1 MLLRKS
7 TSYFGY
13 NPRQCFDASS
23 SLDALERKQW
33 EVESRI
39 KTIASKGSDCIL
51 TLVWSLLSAD
61 SSDLPYAIFQIAPA
75 GNEEGRFRF
84 LSRCKFE
91 AVSGW
96 ALDILL
102 QEYNDRRANEAA
114 EFYHRISLMPEAASL
129 RGHLFERQA
138 LNYFSDIGPE
148 RDFSIR
154 RLTDSTQMKWTLHG
168 PIHRIPL
175 QESTVSYEIT
185 KAAQNQKPLHLVP
198 LVPNFAAVDSILY
211 DPKDPN
217 AALTCIQ
224 LTMNRRDHAIA
235 VSGLKRIQSC
245 LKLHSPLEGLRPKK
259 YRPWCFIFV
268 VPKGM
273 EPIFELQDMKG
284 KTATA
289 EWAGK
294 VDQYV
299 LGLEEQTIFGGYD
312 LSVQRGYSSEQQV
325 RR

>member
-1 MLLRKS
+1 VLLRKS

-13 NPRQCFDASS
+13 NPRQCFIASS
-23 SLDALERKQW
+23 SSYAFEYKRQ
-33 EVESRI
+33 EVEGRI
-39 KTIASKGSDCIL
+39 KAIASNGSDHIL
-51 TLVWSLLSAD
+51 KLLRSLLSAD
-61 SSDLPYAIFQIAPA
+61 SSDVSAIFQIAPA
-75 GNEEGRFRF
+75 GEAFEDRS
-84 LSRCKFE
+84 LSSCKIQ

-96 ALDILL
+96 VLDILL
-102 QEYNDRRANEAA
+102 QKYNECRANEAA
-114 EFYHRISLMPEAASL
+114 DFYYKISFIPGAASL

-148 RDFSIR
+148 QEFSIR
-154 RLTDSTQMKWTLHG
+154 RLTDSTQKKWTLHG
-168 PIHRIPL
+168 PIHRVPL
-175 QESTVSYEIT
+175 QESTIFYEIT
-185 KAAQNQKPLHLVP
+185 NAIQNQKPLHLVP

-217 AALTCIQ
+217 AVLTCVQ

-259 YRPWCFIFV
+259 YRPWRFIFV

-312 LSVQRGYSSEQQV
+312 LNVQRGYTSEQQV